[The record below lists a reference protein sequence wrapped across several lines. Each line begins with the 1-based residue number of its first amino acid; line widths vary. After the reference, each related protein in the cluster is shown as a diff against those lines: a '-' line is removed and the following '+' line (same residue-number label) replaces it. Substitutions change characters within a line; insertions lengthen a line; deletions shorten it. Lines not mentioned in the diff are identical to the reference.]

1 MSNELVAQLGALSKK
16 ADRLQRE
23 VVDLAEALADLL
35 SGEEFEH
42 FKLF

>member
-35 SGEEFEH
+35 SGEEFER